1 MSIENWSLFGAMV
14 LGLVHLTAASFTFKA
29 QVGNAYTV
37 GARDQDLRPT
47 GVAARLDRAQRNF
60 LETFAIFAAAVLML
74 ETQQLGGTWLSQ
86 TGALLYLGG
95 RTLFIPLYAAGIPWL
110 RTFSWNI
117 ATLGLV
123 MVMTA
128 IVWQPR

>member
-1 MSIENWSLFGAMV
+1 MWALFGAMV
-14 LGLVHLTAASFTFKA
+14 MGLVHLTAASFTFKA

-37 GARDQDLRPT
+37 GARDEDLPRK
-47 GVAARLDRAQRNF
+47 GVAGRLDRAQRNY

-74 ETQQLGGTWLSQ
+74 EALDRSGSWLSVY
-86 TGALLYLGG
+86 GATMYLGG
-95 RTLFIPLYAAGIPWL
+95 RVLFLPLYAVGVPWL

-123 MVMTA
+123 MVMIA
-128 IVWQPR
+128 VVWRP